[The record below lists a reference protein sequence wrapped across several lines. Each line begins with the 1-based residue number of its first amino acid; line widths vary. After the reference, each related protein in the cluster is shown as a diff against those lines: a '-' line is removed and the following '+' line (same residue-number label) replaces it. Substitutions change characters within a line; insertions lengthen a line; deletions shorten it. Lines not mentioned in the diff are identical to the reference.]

1 MSYTWGS
8 SSTRIIASKL
18 YEVCSGSQEQGHY
31 QRKRMRQRIGFCTT
45 SDDVRI
51 AYATAGRGKPLL
63 RVGGWMTH
71 IEHDW
76 ESPIWHHWLRE
87 LTRDHT
93 LARFDIR
100 GSGLSDRA
108 VVGQTLD
115 AWVRDVEAVVDSL
128 GWRQFPILGVCQ
140 GAAIAILY
148 ALRHPERVT
157 HLVLYNAYA
166 QGAFA
171 RGMSDYRVKEA
182 EALGHMIEVGWAR
195 KTGAFREVFARLLSP
210 SDAVDQ
216 ISWWDDLQRL
226 TADGAA
232 AARLWRGFHEIDIRD
247 QLPQVRVPTL
257 AAHVK
262 ADSMVPFEAGRD
274 LAGRIPNCRF
284 LPLEGRNHILQPR
297 DRGWRTFLEE
307 LRRFL
312 SGDSHQDVVMPAH
325 FHELTRREQAVLEHV
340 ARGRSNAAI
349 ASALSLAPK
358 TIRNHVSNILGKLA
372 VSSRTQLVVEA
383 RDAGFGID

>member
-1 MSYTWGS
+1 MSILEYKKEGGN
-8 SSTRIIASKL
+8 RR
-18 YEVCSGSQEQGHY
+18 E
-31 QRKRMRQRIGFCTT
+31 RMRQRIGFCTT
-45 SDDVRI
+45 SDNVRI
-51 AYATAGRGKPLL
+51 AYATAGQGRPLL

-76 ESPIWHHWLRE
+76 GSPVWHHWLRE

-108 VVGQTLD
+108 VGGQTLD

-128 GWRQFPILGVCQ
+128 GWRQFPILGICQ

-171 RGMSDYRVKEA
+171 PGISGYRVKEA

-210 SDAVDQ
+210 SDAADQ
-216 ISWWDDLQRL
+216 ISWWDELQRL
-226 TADGAA
+226 TADRGTAA
-232 AARLWRGFHEIDIRD
+232 LLWRGFHEIDIRD

-274 LAGRIPNCRF
+274 LAGRIPHCRF
-284 LPLEGRNHILQPR
+284 LPLEGRNHILQPQ
-297 DRGWRTFLEE
+297 DPGWRTFIAEV
-307 LRRFL
+307 RRFL
-312 SGDSHQDVVMPAH
+312 SDDPHEGVLMPAK
-325 FHELTRREQAVLEHV
+325 FHELTRREQTVLDYV
-340 ARGRSNAAI
+340 ARGYSNAAI

-358 TIRNHVSNILGKLA
+358 TVRNHVSNIFGKLA
-372 VSSRTQLVVEA
+372 VSNRAELVVEA
-383 RDAGFGID
+383 RNAGFGID